1 MSSGLQQP
9 PLTSGEGLKSFLQRL
24 KSPHGCTST
33 KSKLWNAS
41 SADNAIRN
49 NLGIFKSL
57 AMSYSEPI
65 TLECKC
71 GCGEIFK
78 TRNSVKKYVYPSHQ
92 KENNNI
98 VQNAKYRA
106 LNKLEAKQRKTLE
119 IYRKM
124 MGNRTRIHR
133 SREFL
138 RGAGADLGILTH
150 YTPYNGKQQPTLH
163 DVMII
168 NDPKDANYVYLQKA
182 SDE

>member
-1 MSSGLQQP
+1 
-9 PLTSGEGLKSFLQRL
+9 
-24 KSPHGCTST
+24 
-33 KSKLWNAS
+33 
-41 SADNAIRN
+41 
-49 NLGIFKSL
+49 
-57 AMSYSEPI
+57 MSYSEPI

-98 VQNAKYRA
+98 VQNAKHRA